1 MSLIL
6 IFNDWIYYFPDVINV
21 YRYDIHPCTFIAM
34 HVSAGILLVL
44 LYAKCK
50 HLNNKH
56 NSDVDKFDDDDASG
70 LVTTDNNLSVIS
82 LYLDV

>member
-6 IFNDWIYYFPDVINV
+6 IFNDWIYYFANVISV
-21 YRYDIHPCTFIAM
+21 YRYDIHPCTFIAR

-50 HLNNKH
+50 HLNNRR
-56 NSDVDKFDDDDASG
+56 NSDVDKSDDDDDDTL
-70 LVTTDNNLSVIS
+70 LVWLLLITI
-82 LYLDV
+82 